1 MHEMSICESIIEVI
15 EGQAT
20 EQKFTQVLAICLEIG
35 PLAGVELEALHFSYD
50 VVTRGTLAENS
61 RLDIIELPINAW
73 CMPCSKK
80 VDVKARFDAC
90 PDCGSYQV
98 QITGGD
104 ELRIKNMEVN

>member
-1 MHEMSICESIIEVI
+1 MHEMSICESIIAVI
-15 EGQAT
+15 EGQAS
-20 EQKFTQVLAICLEIG
+20 EQNFKEVKVVCLEIG

-61 RLDIIELPINAW
+61 RLEVIELPVKGW
-73 CMPCSKK
+73 CMPCSKN

-90 PDCGSYQV
+90 PACGSYQIE
-98 QITGGD
+98 ITGGN